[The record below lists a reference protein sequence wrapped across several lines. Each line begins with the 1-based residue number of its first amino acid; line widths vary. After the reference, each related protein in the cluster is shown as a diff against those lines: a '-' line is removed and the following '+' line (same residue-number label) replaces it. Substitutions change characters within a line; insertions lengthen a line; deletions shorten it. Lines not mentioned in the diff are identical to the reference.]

1 MLFWLAFG
9 WASNLVAV
17 WVTSLIFDGVTY
29 DDKFWVLV
37 VAGLVLFLAN
47 AIIRPIVI
55 ILTLP
60 AVILTLGL
68 GFYLYPISFFIVAGL
83 YFALTLGSERQA
95 TPGMQV
101 MDLAMERDDGRRID
115 FGIAMVH
122 VLAFWIINSLLT
134 PFLLLVG
141 LFTERRRL
149 IHDML
154 LGTYMVRAS
163 AKSY

>member
-1 MLFWLAFG
+1 MTDAYPQNG
-9 WASNLVAV
+9 QDVAGA
-17 WVTSLIFDGVTY
+17 FDGVLTRRVLAFVVDY
-29 DDKFWVLV
+29 AIVAVLLVPAWVI
-37 VAGLVLFLAN
+37 LFFFSL
-47 AIIRPIVI
+47 
-55 ILTLP
+55 
-60 AVILTLGL
+60 LTLGL
-68 GFYLYPISFFIVAGL
+68 GFALYPISFFLVAGA
-83 YFALTLGSERQA
+83 YFALTLGSPRQA

-101 MDLAMERDDGRRID
+101 MDLAMARDDGRQMD

-163 AKSY
+163 ARGY

>member
-1 MLFWLAFG
+1 MSW
-9 WASNLVAV
+9 
-17 WVTSLIFDGVTY
+17 TSDGDGTTAMTDAYQSDARYLDHAFDGVLTRRVLAFLIDY
-29 DDKFWVLV
+29 AIIAVLLVPFWVI
-37 VAGLVLFLAN
+37 LF
-47 AIIRPIVI
+47 VFS
-55 ILTLP
+55 
-60 AVILTLGL
+60 ILTLGL

-83 YFALTLGSERQA
+83 YFALTLGSDRQA

-101 MDLAMERDDGRRID
+101 MDLTMERDDGRRID
-115 FGIAMVH
+115 FGIAVVH

-163 AKSY
+163 AKGN

>member
-1 MLFWLAFG
+1 MANAFDPSMPHY
-9 WASNLVAV
+9 ADHA
-17 WVTSLIFDGVTY
+17 FDGVLSRR
-29 DDKFWVLV
+29 VL
-37 VAGLVLFLAN
+37 AFLIDY
-47 AIIRPIVI
+47 AIIAVLLVPAWVI
-55 ILTLP
+55 LF
-60 AVILTLGL
+60 VFSILTLGL
-68 GFYLYPISFFIVAGL
+68 GFYLYPISFFLVAGL
-83 YFALTLGSERQA
+83 YFALTLGSARQA

-101 MDLAMERDDGRRID
+101 MDLAMARDDGRRMD

-141 LFTERRRL
+141 LFTERKRL

-163 AKSY
+163 ATGY